1 MMKKCFEIDK
11 GLLEDII
18 VKKSELEHDLP
29 KSEEEYMGC
38 SGCIEGQRR
47 CGMILTKKC
56 QLRCTYCY
64 EKGKN
69 AASMDFEM
77 AKSIVQKELENDSSV
92 KSVHIDLFGG
102 EPFLAFDVMKQ
113 LVEYLKSDSFGKDFY
128 ITTITNG
135 IAIHGEIQEWLLANR
150 GVIECPLS
158 LDGTREMQE
167 RNRPGSFDRIDLDFF
182 SREFPGTR
190 AKMTVSP
197 NTLPD
202 LAEGTIFLHNLKF
215 SPKNGLAYGIEW
227 PEDSAKILTRELE
240 KLIQY
245 YLENP
250 EIEESLMLKMPYK
263 DICIRQRSCDAGKNM
278 VMYDVDGTRWPCH
291 MFLPMSIGEE
301 KSQEVKNL
309 DFSLSGVA
317 DVYCD
322 EECQTCNIRKSCVV
336 CRGMNFNEMGTLMG
350 KNADICKLTK
360 IIYKAKAY
368 LASEKWKKGLYSGLN
383 PLEEKLLL
391 EAIQLCAEL

>member
-1 MMKKCFEIDK
+1 MNNCFEIEKELLSSVIIQKDCLDK
-11 GLLEDII
+11 TIPLS
-18 VKKSELEHDLP
+18 KP
-29 KSEEEYMGC
+29 EYMGC
-38 SGCIEGQRR
+38 SGCLEGQRR

-69 AASMDFEM
+69 ATSMNFEM
-77 AKSIVQKELENDSSV
+77 AKAIVQKELENNDSI

-102 EPFLAFDVMKQ
+102 EPFLAFDVMKK

-135 IAIHGEIQEWLLANR
+135 VAVHGEIQEWLLANR

-167 RNRPGSFDRIDLDFF
+167 RNRPGSFDRINLEFF

-202 LAEGTIFLHNLKF
+202 LAEGTIFLHGLKF
-215 SPKNGLAYGIEW
+215 SPQNGLAYGVEW
-227 PEDSAKILTRELE
+227 PEDSSEILIRELN
-240 KLIQY
+240 KLIIF
-245 YLENP
+245 YLNNP
-250 EIEESLMLKMPYK
+250 DTEECLMLKMPYK
-263 DICIRQRSCDAGKNM
+263 DICFRQRSCDAGKNM
-278 VMYDVDGTRWPCH
+278 VMYDIDGTRWPCH

-301 KSQEVKNL
+301 KSREVKKL
-309 DFSLSGVA
+309 DFSINGKA

-322 EECQTCNIRKSCVV
+322 DECRNCSVGKSCVV
-336 CRGMNFNEMGTLMG
+336 CKGMNYNEMGTLIG

-360 IIYKAKAY
+360 IIYRAKAY
-368 LASEKWKKGLYSGLN
+368 LAAEKWERGLYKNLS
-383 PLEEKLLL
+383 PEEERMLL
-391 EAIQLCAEL
+391 EAIQLCSKL

>member
-1 MMKKCFEIDK
+1 MEKCFEIDNR
-11 GLLEDII
+11 LLIDITDR
-18 VKKSELEHDLP
+18 KNNLATHLP
-29 KSEEEYMGC
+29 SPKAEYMGC
-38 SGCIEGQRR
+38 SGCVEGQRR

-56 QLRCTYCY
+56 QLKCTYCY

-69 AASMDFEM
+69 ASSMDFEM
-77 AKSIVQKELENDSSV
+77 AKEIVQKELVDDESV

-102 EPFLAFDVMKQ
+102 EPFMAFDVMKQ

-135 IAIHGEIQEWLLANR
+135 VAIHGEIQEWLIANR

-197 NTLPD
+197 NTLND
-202 LAEGTIFLHNLKF
+202 LAEGTIFLHSLKF
-215 SPKNGLAYGIEW
+215 SPKNGLAYGVEW
-227 PEDSAKILTRELE
+227 PEDSPQILIRELD
-240 KLIQY
+240 KLIAF
-245 YLENP
+245 YLDNP
-250 EIEESLMLKMPYK
+250 GMEESLMLKLPYK
-263 DICIRQRSCDAGKNM
+263 DICYRQRSCDAGKNM
-278 VMYDVDGTRWPCH
+278 VMYDIDGTRWPCH

-301 KSQEVKNL
+301 KSAEVKKL
-309 DFSLSGVA
+309 DFSQSGVA

-322 EECQTCNIRKSCVV
+322 EECQTCKIRKSCVV
-336 CRGMNFNEMGTLMG
+336 CRGMNYNEMGTLMG
-350 KNADICKLTK
+350 KNADICTLTK
-360 IIYKAKAY
+360 IIYRAKAY
-368 LASEKWKKGLYSGLN
+368 LAAEKWKRGLYSSLSEE
-383 PLEEKLLL
+383 EEKIFL
-391 EAIQLCAEL
+391 EAIQLCSEL

>member
-1 MMKKCFEIDK
+1 MYKCFEIEK
-11 GLLEDII
+11 GLLEDIAYKI
-18 VKKSELEHDLP
+18 ISLNHTISDLNP
-29 KSEEEYMGC
+29 EYMGC

-56 QLRCTYCY
+56 QLRCSYCY

-69 AASMDFEM
+69 ASSMTFEM
-77 AKSIVQKELENDSSV
+77 AKSIVQKELVNDDTV

-135 IAIHGEIQEWLLANR
+135 VAVHGEIQEWLIANK

-202 LAEGTIFLHNLKF
+202 LAEGTIFLHGLNY
-215 SPKNGLAYGIEW
+215 SPKNGLAYGVEW
-227 PEDSAKILTRELE
+227 PEDSPQILIRELN
-240 KLIQY
+240 KLILF

-250 EIEESLMLKMPYK
+250 NTEESLILKLPYR

-301 KSQEVKNL
+301 KSKHVKQL
-309 DFSLSGVA
+309 DFSQSGTY

-322 EECQTCNIRKSCVV
+322 EECERCNIRRSCVV

-350 KNADICKLTK
+350 KNNDICALNK
-360 IIYKAKAY
+360 IIYRAKAF
-368 LASEKWKKGLYSGLN
+368 LAAEKWKRGLYNNLN
-383 PLEEKLLL
+383 PVEEKLFL
-391 EAIQLCAEL
+391 EAIELCSEI

>member
-1 MMKKCFEIDK
+1 MNNCFEVDEELLLSVIAKKNCLDK
-11 GLLEDII
+11 TIPSH
-18 VKKSELEHDLP
+18 KP
-29 KSEEEYMGC
+29 EYMGC
-38 SGCIEGQRR
+38 SGCLEGQRR

-69 AASMDFEM
+69 ASSMDFEM
-77 AKSIVQKELENDSSV
+77 AKSIVQKELENDDSV

-102 EPFLAFDVMKQ
+102 EPFLAFDVMKK
-113 LVEYLKSDSFGKDFY
+113 LVEYLRSDSFGKDFY

-135 IAIHGEIQEWLLANR
+135 VAVHGEIQEWLLANR

-167 RNRPGSFDRIDLDFF
+167 RNRPGSFDKIDLEFF
-182 SREFPGTR
+182 SREFPGNR

-202 LAEGTIFLHNLKF
+202 LAEGTIFLHGLNF
-215 SPKNGLAYGIEW
+215 APKNGLAYGIEW
-227 PEDSAKILTRELE
+227 PENSSEILVRELN
-240 KLIQY
+240 KLILF
-245 YLENP
+245 YLDNP
-250 EIEESLMLKMPYK
+250 DIEESLMLKMPYS
-263 DICIRQRSCDAGKNM
+263 DICFRQRSCDAGKNM
-278 VMYDVDGTRWPCH
+278 IMYDVDGTRWPCH

-301 KSQEVKNL
+301 KSKEVKNL
-309 DFSLSGVA
+309 DFSTNGSA

-322 EECQTCNIRKSCVV
+322 DECRNCNIGKSCVV
-336 CRGMNFNEMGTLMG
+336 CKGMNYNEMGTLTG
-350 KNADICKLTK
+350 KNSDICMLTK

-368 LASEKWKKGLYSGLN
+368 LAAEKWKRKLYNYLN
-383 PLEEKLLL
+383 PEEEKMLL
-391 EAIQLCAEL
+391 EAIQLCSEL

>member
-1 MMKKCFEIDK
+1 MSKCFEIDK
-11 GLLEDII
+11 TLMEDLIA
-18 VKKSELEHDLP
+18 KKTHLDKTVPAP
-29 KSEEEYMGC
+29 KAEYMGC
-38 SGCIEGQRR
+38 SGCVEGQRR

-69 AASMDFEM
+69 ASSMDFEM
-77 AKSIVQKELENDSSV
+77 AKSIVQKELENDDSV

-135 IAIHGEIQEWLLANR
+135 VAIQGEIQDWLIENR

-182 SREFPGTR
+182 SKEFPKTR

-202 LAEGTIFLHNLKF
+202 LAEGTIFLHSLNF
-215 SPKNGLAYGIEW
+215 SPKNGLAYGVEW
-227 PEDSAKILTRELE
+227 PEDSSSILIRELD
-240 KLIQY
+240 KLIAF

-250 EIEESLMLKMPYK
+250 DVEESLMLKMPYK
-263 DICIRQRSCDAGKNM
+263 DLCYRQRSCDAGKNM
-278 VMYDVDGTRWPCH
+278 VMYDIDGTRWPCH

-301 KSQEVKNL
+301 KSREVKNL
-309 DFSLSGVA
+309 DFSQNGIA

-322 EECQTCNIRKSCVV
+322 KECEECKIGKSCVV
-336 CRGMNFNEMGTLMG
+336 CRGMNFNEYGTLMG
-350 KNADICKLTK
+350 KNADICALTK
-360 IIYKAKAY
+360 IIYRAKAY
-368 LASEKWKKGLYSGLN
+368 LAAEKWKRGLYQHLS
-383 PLEEKLLL
+383 EEDEKILL
-391 EAIQLCAEL
+391 EAITLCSEV